1 MGILLALASS
11 AMWGT
16 ADFLAGEL
24 SRRRAAV
31 AVAGASQLVG
41 LAFML
46 VALLVSG
53 EYAAGVPLQE
63 YVGWAILASLSGLCG
78 LVVFYTA
85 LAAGR
90 MGVVSPIASLGVLV
104 PLGVGLLR
112 GESPSGLQDFGILI
126 AVVGVVLASGPEVSG
141 KVGLRPVL
149 LALLAA
155 LMFGLFAVFLA
166 AGSQASAVL
175 TLTAQRTTSAL
186 VILALALVVGSIGGL
201 QRGDLPRLSVIGVFD
216 VGANLAFGIATTLG
230 LLAVVAV
237 LGSIYPVVTVILAWA
252 VLRERL
258 LPVQYIGVAATLVG
272 VALIAAGE

>member
-24 SRRRAAV
+24 SRRRAAL

-46 VALLVSG
+46 VALLLSG
-53 EYAAGVPLQE
+53 EYAAGVPLQD
-63 YVGWAILASLSGLCG
+63 YVGWSILASLSGLSG
-78 LVVFYTA
+78 LVAFYTA
-85 LAAGR
+85 LASGR

-112 GESPSGLQDFGILI
+112 GESPSGLQNFGILI

-155 LMFGLFAVFLA
+155 LMFGSFAVFLA

-175 TLTAQRTTSAL
+175 TLTAQRTTSAV
-186 VILALALVVGSIGGL
+186 VILALALIAGSIGGL
-201 QRGDLPRLSVIGVFD
+201 QRRDLPQLTVIGVFD

-258 LPVQYIGVAATLVG
+258 LPVQYVGVAATLVG

>member
-24 SRRRAAV
+24 SRRRAAI
-31 AVAGASQLVG
+31 AVAGASQMVG

-46 VALLVSG
+46 VALLLSG
-53 EYAAGVPLQE
+53 EYAAGVPLQD
-63 YVGWAILASLSGLCG
+63 YVGWSILASLSGLSG

-85 LAAGR
+85 LASGR

-112 GESPSGLQDFGILI
+112 GESPSGLQNFGIVI

-149 LALLAA
+149 LALLSA

-166 AGSQASAVL
+166 NGSQASAVL
-175 TLTAQRTTSAL
+175 TLTAQRTTSAV
-186 VILALALVVGSIGGL
+186 VILAIALVAGSIGGL
-201 QRGDLPRLSVIGVFD
+201 QRRDLPRLTVIGVFD

-230 LLAVVAV
+230 LLAVIAV

-258 LPVQYIGVAATLVG
+258 LPVQYVGVAATLVG

>member
-1 MGILLALASS
+1 VGILLALASS

-24 SRRRAAV
+24 SRRRAAL

-46 VALLVSG
+46 VALLLSG
-53 EYAAGVPLQE
+53 EYAAGVPLQD
-63 YVGWAILASLSGLCG
+63 YVGWSILASLSGLSG
-78 LVVFYTA
+78 LVAFYTA
-85 LAAGR
+85 LASGR

-112 GESPSGLQDFGILI
+112 GESPSGLQNFGILI

-155 LMFGLFAVFLA
+155 LMFGSFAVFLA

-175 TLTAQRTTSAL
+175 TLTAQRTTSAV
-186 VILALALVVGSIGGL
+186 VILALALIAGSIGGL
-201 QRGDLPRLSVIGVFD
+201 QRRDLPQLTVIGVFD

-258 LPVQYIGVAATLVG
+258 LPVQYVGVAATLVG

>member
-1 MGILLALASS
+1 VGILLALASS

-24 SRRRAAV
+24 SRRRAAL
-31 AVAGASQLVG
+31 AVAGGSQLVG
-41 LAFML
+41 LGFML
-46 VALLVSG
+46 VALALSG
-53 EYAAGVPLQE
+53 EYAAGVPLQN
-63 YVGWAILASLSGLCG
+63 YAGWAVLASVSGLSGL
-78 LVVFYTA
+78 VAFYTA
-85 LAAGR
+85 LASGR

-104 PLGVGLLR
+104 PLGVGFLR
-112 GESPSGLQDFGILI
+112 GESPSGLQNLGII
-126 AVVGVVLASGPEVSG
+126 VAVVGVVLASGPEVSG
-141 KVGLRPVL
+141 RVGLRPVL
-149 LALLAA
+149 LGLLAA

-175 TLTAQRTTSAL
+175 TLTAQRTTSA
-186 VILALALVVGSIGGL
+186 VIILAAALIAGSIGGL
-201 QRGDLPRLSVIGVFD
+201 RRSDVPRLTVIGVFD
-216 VGANLAFGIATTLG
+216 VGANLAFGNATTLG

>member
-1 MGILLALASS
+1 
-11 AMWGT
+11 MWGT

-24 SRRRAAV
+24 SRRRAAL

-46 VALLVSG
+46 LVLLLSG
-53 EYAAGVPLQE
+53 EYAAGVPLGD
-63 YVGWAILASLSGLCG
+63 YLGWAVLASISGLGG
-78 LVVFYTA
+78 LVAFYTA
-85 LAAGR
+85 LASGR

-112 GESPSGLQDFGILI
+112 GESPTGAQTLGILV

-141 KVGLRPVL
+141 RVGVRPVL
-149 LALLAA
+149 LGLLAA

-166 AGSQASAVL
+166 YGSQESAVL
-175 TLTAQRTTSAL
+175 TLTAQRATSAIIIVVAA
-186 VILALALVVGSIGGL
+186 VIAGSAGGL
-201 QRGDLPRLSVIGVFD
+201 RRSDVPRLAVIGVFD
-216 VGANLAFGIATTLG
+216 VGANLAFGIATTMG

-258 LPVQYIGVAATLVG
+258 LPVQYVGVTATLLGVAV
-272 VALIAAGE
+272 IAAGG

>member
-24 SRRRAAV
+24 SRRRAAI

-46 VALLVSG
+46 VALLLSG

-63 YVGWAILASLSGLCG
+63 YVGWAILASLSGLSG
-78 LVVFYTA
+78 LVAFYTA
-85 LAAGR
+85 LASGR

-104 PLGVGLLR
+104 PLGVGFLR
-112 GESPSGLQDFGILI
+112 GESPSGLQDLGIRI
-126 AVVGVVLASGPEVSG
+126 AVVLVVLEVSG

-186 VILALALVVGSIGGL
+186 VILVLALIVGSIGGL
-201 QRGDLPRLSVIGVFD
+201 QRGDLPRLTVIGVFD

-258 LPVQYIGVAATLVG
+258 LAVQYVGVAATLVG